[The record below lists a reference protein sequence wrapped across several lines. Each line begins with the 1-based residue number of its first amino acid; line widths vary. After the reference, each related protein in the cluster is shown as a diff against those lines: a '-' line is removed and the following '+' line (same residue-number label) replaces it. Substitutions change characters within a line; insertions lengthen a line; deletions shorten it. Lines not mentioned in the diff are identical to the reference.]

1 MVFYRYQITRIM
13 QEIAS
18 LKPPTH
24 ADTATTTAAATASR
38 RAGWHDATTADAAT
52 DAEAAGPGA
61 VSAAA

>member
-1 MVFYRYQITRIM
+1 M